1 MVPNWGLNSAVSWVG
16 GYEVGVDLSVGLVVR
31 VGLLFG
37 FLVILLRIRV
47 DLLKLAVLQR
57 FLIRPTDLRL
67 QIQRYLFLILLLIP
81 MTQRLH

>member
-1 MVPNWGLNSAVSWVG
+1 MSWVN

-31 VGLLFG
+31 VGSQFG

-47 DLLKLAVLQR
+47 DQLKLVVLQR

>member
-1 MVPNWGLNSAVSWVG
+1 MVLSWGLSLAVSWAN

-31 VGLLFG
+31 VGSLFG
-37 FLVILLRIRV
+37 FLVILLCIRV
-47 DLLKLAVLQR
+47 DLLKLVVLQR